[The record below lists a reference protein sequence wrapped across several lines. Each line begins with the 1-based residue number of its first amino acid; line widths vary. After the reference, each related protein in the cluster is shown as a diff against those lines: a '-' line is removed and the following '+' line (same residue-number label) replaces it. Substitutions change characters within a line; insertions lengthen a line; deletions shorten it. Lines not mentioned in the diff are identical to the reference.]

1 MRIGGAHADQNLS
14 RARLRCQCFN
24 KLEDFRPAEMAELDG
39 SHWTPRVTGCS
50 GEVFA
55 VSSNSVLRTL
65 WCPTYQEVTVKA
77 PMKRLPLLPAERAL
91 KVIAGRW
98 KAVILYHLFDG
109 PKRLSE
115 LKRLAPNV
123 SQKVLVQQLRE
134 MEEHGLVNREIYRQ
148 VPPRV
153 DYSATPL
160 GLSLEPVIMSLCE
173 WGRRHA
179 AELNE
184 LDGLMECEVGR
195 PARKPRLSSKF
206 DAMPIPVGQVLH
218 R

>member
-1 MRIGGAHADQNLS
+1 M
-14 RARLRCQCFN
+14 
-24 KLEDFRPAEMAELDG
+24 
-39 SHWTPRVTGCS
+39 
-50 GEVFA
+50 
-55 VSSNSVLRTL
+55 
-65 WCPTYQEVTVKA
+65 KA

-98 KAVILYHLFDG
+98 KAVILYHLFSG

-115 LKRLAPNV
+115 LRRLAPQV

-134 MEEHGLVNREIYRQ
+134 MEEHGLVHREIYRQ

-153 DYSATPL
+153 DYSTTSL

-184 LDGLMECEVGR
+184 REGLMECEAGQPAKRVRTRPTAGR
-195 PARKPRLSSKF
+195 MRE
-206 DAMPIPVGQVLH
+206 PIGQELH